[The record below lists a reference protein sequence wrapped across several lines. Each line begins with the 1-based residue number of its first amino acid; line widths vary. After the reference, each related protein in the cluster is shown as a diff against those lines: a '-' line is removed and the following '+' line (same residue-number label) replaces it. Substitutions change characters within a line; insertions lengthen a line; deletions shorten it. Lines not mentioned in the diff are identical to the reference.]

1 MYLEMILEIF
11 SLHWALRFKEVFLN
25 ALIRYA
31 FSKHLIVLA
40 LLLFNSAAM
49 ATSHFYKIGFVN
61 TSRVLKEAPQA
72 RRVEEQLK
80 AEFEPREAQ
89 LKEKRQE
96 ILDIE
101 EQLKS
106 IDNSISATTRRK
118 LEREIR
124 LKVSQLK
131 FLEQE
136 FREDKNLRR
145 NEEIRELQQVI
156 AGVLKQLGDS
166 GKYDLILTEGVSYV
180 SDQIDITAEIVDML
194 ILQSETVEI
203 TQ

>member
-1 MYLEMILEIF
+1 MKTALNKVPGIIF
-11 SLHWALRFKEVFLN
+11 
-25 ALIRYA
+25 
-31 FSKHLIVLA
+31 A
-40 LLLFNSAAM
+40 LLLLVSLQPAA
-49 ATSHFYKIGFVN
+49 AQQSGYKIGFVN
-61 TSRVLKEAPQA
+61 TARVLKEAPQA
-72 RRVEEQLK
+72 RKVEERLK
-80 AEFEPREAQ
+80 AEFGPREEQ

-96 ILDIE
+96 ILTLE

-106 IDNSISATTRRK
+106 DTRLNANTRRK

-136 FREDKNLRR
+136 FREDQNLRR

-156 AGVLKQLGDS
+156 SNVLKMQGDN
-166 GKYDLILTEGVSYV
+166 GKFDLILTEGVSYV
-180 SDQIDITAEIVDML
+180 SNQIDITTQTIEML
-194 ILQSETVEI
+194 KNLSESSEE

>member
-1 MYLEMILEIF
+1 LNTFTRY
-11 SLHWALRFKEVFLN
+11 FL
-25 ALIRYA
+25 I
-31 FSKHLIVLA
+31 LA
-40 LLLFNSAAM
+40 LLLINSHALAE
-49 ATSHFYKIGFVN
+49 SHFYKIGFVN

-72 RRVEEQLK
+72 RRVEELLK

-89 LKEKRQE
+89 IKEKRQE
-96 ILDIE
+96 ILVIE
-101 EQLKS
+101 GQLKS
-106 IDNSISATTRRK
+106 IDKSISATTRRK

-136 FREDKNLRR
+136 FREDQNLRR

-156 AGVLKQLGDS
+156 AGVLAQLGDN

-180 SDQIDITAEIVDML
+180 SNQIDITAEIIEML
-194 ILQSETVEI
+194 KLQSETTGSI
-203 TQ
+203 Q

>member
-1 MYLEMILEIF
+1 
-11 SLHWALRFKEVFLN
+11 LN
-25 ALIRYA
+25 VLIRQSL
-31 FSKHLIVLA
+31 SKYIIILA
-40 LLLFNSAAM
+40 SLLMSGTAM
-49 ATSHFYKIGFVN
+49 AESHFYKIGFVN

-72 RRVEEQLK
+72 RRVEERLK

-96 ILDIE
+96 ILSIE
-101 EQLKS
+101 DQLKS
-106 IDNSISATTRRK
+106 VDKSISANTRRK

-136 FREDKNLRR
+136 FREDQNLRR

-156 AGVLKQLGDS
+156 AGVLAQLGDS

-180 SDQIDITAEIVDML
+180 SDQIDITAEIIDML
-194 ILQSETVEI
+194 KLQSETVDSA
-203 TQ
+203 Q

>member
-1 MYLEMILEIF
+1 MNAIIKHKLSRHLLILM
-11 SLHWALRFKEVFLN
+11 
-25 ALIRYA
+25 
-31 FSKHLIVLA
+31 
-40 LLLFNSAAM
+40 LLVINSAAL
-49 ATSHFYKIGFVN
+49 ADNHFYKIGFVN

-72 RRVEEQLK
+72 RKVEERLK
-80 AEFEPREAQ
+80 AEFEPREVQ

-101 EQLKS
+101 DQLKS
-106 IDNSISATTRRK
+106 IDKSISAPTRRK

-136 FREDKNLRR
+136 FREDQNLRR

-156 AGVLKQLGDS
+156 ARVLEKLGDS

-180 SDQIDITAEIVDML
+180 SDQIDITVEIIDML
-194 ILQSETVEI
+194 KLQSETVES